1 MIERNNQGLVLET
14 NRKNLVWGDSP
25 WNEARVI
32 KVSALLI
39 IAIVLRITNGLIK
52 NILLR

>member
-1 MIERNNQGLVLET
+1 MIKRNNQGLVLET
-14 NRKNLVWGDSP
+14 NKKNLVRGDSP

-32 KVSALLI
+32 KVYALLT

-52 NILLR
+52 NIILR